1 MCNWYSLVPGRYT
14 TRYRLS
20 LEYLSLP
27 TDKMS
32 NSLCFNQANWKS
44 CWVRQNT
51 DQILHNN
58 VSYSVVAE
66 VMYSTSQY
74 SGCIGWYGQLGGHTR
89 IEKRDAWTAR
99 QGFYGAINIT
109 ETCIRQC
116 HSCEN
121 RHGDVLRVLWAPI
134 SPLLL
139 SILDSVNSPYPR
151 AKWWELCPKLVLSP
165 F

>member
-74 SGCIGWYGQLGGHTR
+74 SGCIGWYGQLGGHTG

-109 ETCIRQC
+109 ETRIRQC
-116 HSCEN
+116 HSCQN
-121 RHGDVLRVLWAPI
+121 TDTKMYYTTFIASAPI
-134 SPLLL
+134 SLLNTVWKPSKKVSL
-139 SILDSVNSPYPR
+139 
-151 AKWWELCPKLVLSP
+151 
-165 F
+165 

>member
-74 SGCIGWYGQLGGHTR
+74 SGCIGWYSQFSGHTG

-99 QGFYGAINIT
+99 QGFYGTINIT
-109 ETCIRQC
+109 ETRIRQC

-121 RHGDVLRVLWAPI
+121 RHGDVLHFLWLPI
-134 SPLLL
+134 SPFCL
-139 SILDSVNSPYPR
+139 SLSAYPKV
-151 AKWWELCPKLVLSP
+151 KWWEWCPKLVLFP
-165 F
+165 L